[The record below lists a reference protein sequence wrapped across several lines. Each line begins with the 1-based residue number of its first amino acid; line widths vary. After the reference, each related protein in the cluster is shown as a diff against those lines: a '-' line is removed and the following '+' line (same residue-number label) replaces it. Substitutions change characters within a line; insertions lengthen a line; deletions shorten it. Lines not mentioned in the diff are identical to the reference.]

1 MAGMSPTNYSL
12 ITAYPLIDKKIK
24 PNIGFQM
31 PGYRIFKNEDLRSR
45 SLQEVCLYYPINE
58 KPSAVFLHAWRRQK
72 L

>member
-1 MAGMSPTNYSL
+1 MMAGMSPTNYSL
-12 ITAYPLIDKKIK
+12 ITAYPLK
-24 PNIGFQM
+24 PNIGFKM

-58 KPSAVFLHAWRRQK
+58 KPSAVFLYAWRRQK